1 MTRLDTLIIGS
12 GAAGLAAAV
21 RLNALGVRVAIYTEG
36 LHEGTSANAGSD
48 KQTYYKLAMD
58 GAEPDS
64 PVEMAR
70 DLASG
75 GAMHGDIALVEAA
88 LSPIAFAHLVSLGVR
103 FPHDAYGRYVGYR
116 TDHSEKRRATSAG
129 PYTSRDMCAAL
140 AKEVLSRG
148 VPVVENRVAVELLV
162 RDGTAIGAI
171 FADMSSMRTSSGGP
185 GSVPAATPRAAATAG
200 GPPSDAAT
208 PRGPSFETVIADNVI
223 FAVGGPGG
231 LYGRSVYPGGHT
243 GAIGLALQAGAEAR
257 NLAESQFGLASIAF
271 RWNVSGSYMQV
282 IPRVYSLDAD
292 GVEREFLTDAFG
304 SPAAAAD
311 AIFLKGYQWP
321 FSAGNARGSSLV
333 DILVYIETVLKGR
346 RVFLDYRRNPTGLA
360 DVVKAVSAEARD
372 YLENSDATGPTPFAR
387 LQAMNPKAIGL
398 YRDHAIDIE
407 TEPLEVAVC
416 AQHNNGGLAGDIW
429 WESTNVRHLFPIGE
443 VNGSHG
449 VTRPGGSALNS
460 GQVGAWRAAERIARG
475 YANDA
480 ASGEDA
486 EAFAH
491 AAEAQLAEM
500 LARPAVRDWRT
511 DRLRMQE
518 RMDRAGGFIRRRDEV
533 RAAIAEAEAELPNVL
548 TDGLGGLNARECAE
562 ALRTR
567 QLAFAHLVYL
577 RAIEGQIDR
586 AGSRGG
592 AIVIDSAGEPIAPCL
607 CEEWR
612 MAPEKTAARDEVAI
626 CCADPSGKVIVRHE
640 PCRPVPSEIG
650 WFERVWAEYETL
662 SPHTF

>member
-12 GAAGLAAAV
+12 GAAGLAAAA
-21 RLNALGVRVAIYTEG
+21 RLDALGVRVAIYTEG

-64 PVEMAR
+64 PVYMAR

-75 GAMHGDIALVEAA
+75 GAMHGDIALVEAS

-103 FPHDAYGRYVGYR
+103 FPHDAWGRYVGYR

-171 FADMSSMRTSSGGP
+171 FADTSS
-185 GSVPAATPRAAATAG
+185 AT
-200 GPPSDAAT
+200 
-208 PRGPSFETVIADNVI
+208 PSFETVVADNVI

-282 IPRVYSLDAD
+282 IPRVFSLDAD

-346 RVFLDYRRNPTGLA
+346 RVFLDYRRNPSGLT
-360 DVVKAVSAEARD
+360 DVVKSVSAEARD
-372 YLENSDATGPTPFAR
+372 YLENSEATGPTPFAR
-387 LQAMNPKAIGL
+387 LQAMNPKAIDL

-475 YANDA
+475 YANNC
-480 ASGEDA
+480 ASGGEA
-486 EAFAH
+486 EAFAR
-491 AAEAQLAEM
+491 AVEARLGEK

-533 RAAIAEAEAELPNVL
+533 RAAIAEAEAELPVL
-548 TDGLGGLNARECAE
+548 LADGLGGLNARECAE

-607 CEEWR
+607 GDGWR

-626 CCADPSGKVIVRHE
+626 CRADPSGKVIVRHE
-640 PCRPVPSEIG
+640 PCRPIPTDVG
-650 WFERVWAEYETL
+650 WFEKVWAEYENL

>member
-12 GAAGLAAAV
+12 GAAGLAAAA
-21 RLNALGVRVAIYTEG
+21 RLASHGVRVAIYTEG
-36 LHEGTSANAGSD
+36 LTEGTSANAGSD

-88 LSPIAFAHLVSLGVR
+88 LSPIAFSYLVSLGVR

-148 VPVVENRVAVELLV
+148 VPVVGNRVAVELLV

-171 FADMSSMRTSSGGP
+171 FADTSS
-185 GSVPAATPRAAATAG
+185 AT
-200 GPPSDAAT
+200 
-208 PRGPSFETVIADNVI
+208 PSFETVVADNVV

-257 NLAESQFGLASIAF
+257 NLAESQFGLASTAF

-282 IPRVYSLDAD
+282 IPRVYSADAD
-292 GVEREFLTDAFG
+292 GIEREFLTEAFG

-311 AIFLKGYQWP
+311 AVFLKGYQWP

-346 RVFLDYRRNPTGLA
+346 RVFLDYRRNPAGLTN
-360 DVVKAVSAEARD
+360 VVEAVSAEARE
-372 YLENSDATGPTPFAR
+372 YLEKSGATGLTPFAR
-387 LQAMNPKAIGL
+387 LQAMNPKAIDL

-416 AQHNNGGLAGDIW
+416 AQHNNGGLAGDMW

-449 VTRPGGSALNS
+449 VTRPGGSALNA

-475 YANDA
+475 YTNEY
-480 ASGEDA
+480 ASGGAAD
-486 EAFAH
+486 FAR
-491 AAEAQLAEM
+491 AAEARFAEM

-511 DRLRMQE
+511 DRLRME
-518 RMDRAGGFIRRRDEV
+518 TRMDRVGGFIRRRNDV
-533 RAAIAEAEAELPNVL
+533 RAAIAEAEAELPAL
-548 TDGLGGLNARECAE
+548 LADGLGGLNARECAE

-577 RAIEGQIDR
+577 RAIEDQIGR

-592 AIVIDSAGEPIAPCL
+592 AIVIDAKGEPLAPCL
-607 CEEWR
+607 GDEWR
-612 MAPEKTAARDEVAI
+612 MAPEKRAARNEVTV
-626 CCADPSGKVIVRHE
+626 CRADSSCQVTVHHE
-640 PCRPVPSEIG
+640 PCRPIPAEVG
-650 WFERVWAEYETL
+650 WFERVWAEYETTG
-662 SPHTF
+662 SVP

>member
-21 RLNALGVRVAIYTEG
+21 RLDARGVRAALYTEG
-36 LHEGTSANAGSD
+36 LSGGTSANTGSD
-48 KQTYYKLAMD
+48 KQTYYKLEMD

-70 DLASG
+70 DIASG
-75 GAMHGDIALVEAA
+75 GAVHGDIALVEAA
-88 LSPIAFAHLVSLGVR
+88 LSPVAFAHLVALGVR
-103 FPHDAYGRYVGYR
+103 FPHDAYGRFVGYQ
-116 TDHSEKRRATSAG
+116 TDHSARRRATSAG

-140 AKEVLSRG
+140 AADVRRRG
-148 VPVVENRVAVELLV
+148 IPVVEDRVAVELLV
-162 RDGTAIGAI
+162 RDGAAVGAV
-171 FADMSSMRTSSGGP
+171 FADT
-185 GSVPAATPRAAATAG
+185 AAA
-200 GPPSDAAT
+200 
-208 PRGPSFETVIADNVI
+208 RPSFEAVLADNVV

-231 LYGRSVYPGGHT
+231 LYGRSVYPGCHT

-257 NLAESQFGLASIAF
+257 NLAESQFGLASTAF

-282 IPRVYSLDAD
+282 VPRVYSAGPD
-292 GVEREFLTDAFG
+292 GDEREFLAEAFG

-333 DILVYIETVLKGR
+333 DILVYIETVQKGR
-346 RVFLDYRRNPTGLA
+346 RVFLDYRRNPAGLA
-360 DVVKAVSAEARD
+360 DVVKSVSAEARD
-372 YLENSDATGPTPFAR
+372 YLENSEATGPTPFAR
-387 LQAMNPKAIGL
+387 LQAMNPKAIDL

-443 VNGSHG
+443 VNGTHG

-460 GQVGAWRAAERIARG
+460 GQVGAWRASERISHG

-480 ASGEDA
+480 ASGEEA
-486 EAFAH
+486 EAFAR
-491 AAEAQLAEM
+491 AAEARLAEM
-500 LARPAVRDWRT
+500 LAKPAVRDWRT

-533 RAAIAEAEAELPNVL
+533 REAIAEAEADLPAL
-548 TDGLGGLNARECAE
+548 LADGLGGLNARECAE

-577 RAIEGQIDR
+577 KAIEDQIGR

-592 AIVIDSAGEPIAPCL
+592 AIVVDPSGEAIASCL
-607 CEEWR
+607 GDEWR
-612 MAPEKTAARDEVAI
+612 MLPEKPEARNEVAI
-626 CCADPSGKVIVRHE
+626 CCAEPSGRTIVRHE
-640 PCRPVPSEIG
+640 PCRPIPSEVE
-650 WFERVWAEYETL
+650 WFEKVL
-662 SPHTF
+662 LCF

>member
-1 MTRLDTLIIGS
+1 
-12 GAAGLAAAV
+12 
-21 RLNALGVRVAIYTEG
+21 
-36 LHEGTSANAGSD
+36 
-48 KQTYYKLAMD
+48 
-58 GAEPDS
+58 
-64 PVEMAR
+64 
-70 DLASG
+70 
-75 GAMHGDIALVEAA
+75 
-88 LSPIAFAHLVSLGVR
+88 
-103 FPHDAYGRYVGYR
+103 
-116 TDHSEKRRATSAG
+116 
-129 PYTSRDMCAAL
+129 
-140 AKEVLSRG
+140 
-148 VPVVENRVAVELLV
+148 
-162 RDGTAIGAI
+162 
-171 FADMSSMRTSSGGP
+171 
-185 GSVPAATPRAAATAG
+185 
-200 GPPSDAAT
+200 
-208 PRGPSFETVIADNVI
+208 
-223 FAVGGPGG
+223 
-231 LYGRSVYPGGHT
+231 
-243 GAIGLALQAGAEAR
+243 
-257 NLAESQFGLASIAF
+257 
-271 RWNVSGSYMQV
+271 MQV

-346 RVFLDYRRNPTGLA
+346 RAFLDYRRTPAGLA
-360 DVVKAVSAEARD
+360 DGVKAVSAEARD

-387 LQAMNPKAIGL
+387 LQAMNPKAIEL

-443 VNGSHG
+443 VNGTHG

-491 AAEAQLAEM
+491 AAEARLAEM

-511 DRLRMQE
+511 DRLRMEE
-518 RMDRAGGFIRRRDEV
+518 RMDRAGGFIRRHDDV
-533 RAAIAEAEAELPNVL
+533 RAAIAEAEAELPTL
-548 TDGLGGLNARECAE
+548 LADGLSGLDVRACAE

-577 RAIEGQIDR
+577 KAIDAQLDR

-592 AIVIDSAGEPIAPCL
+592 AIVIAPDGEPIAPCL
-607 CEEWR
+607 GDAWR
-612 MAPEKTAARDEVAI
+612 MAPEKAAARGEVAL
-626 CCADPSGKVIVRHE
+626 CRADASGNVTVRYE
-640 PCRPVPSEIG
+640 PCRPIPTDVG
-650 WFERVWAEYETL
+650 WFERVWAEYEKANNP
-662 SPHTF
+662 SS